1 MQTHQTTVPTT
12 TQIRSSGK
20 PFDEEVQERRE
31 KLAVKAAQRRRENLR
46 YQAHYRDEPLVQ
58 KVQRLAQKRWLE
70 FDAIRREVEAFLPL
84 INSTPAQMRDYREY
98 IARLVNQYRREAGW
112 Q

>member
-12 TQIRSSGK
+12 TETRPSGK
-20 PFDEEVQERRE
+20 TFSEEVQERQE
-31 KLAVKAAQRRRENLR
+31 KLAAKVAQRRQENLR
-46 YQAHYRDEPLVQ
+46 YRARYWDEPLGQ
-58 KVQRLAQKRWLE
+58 KVKRLAQKRWLE
-70 FDAIRREVEAFLPL
+70 FDAIRREVETFLPL
-84 INSTPAQMRDYREY
+84 INSTPAQIREYREY